1 MSEVE
6 NKTEAE
12 VTEEV
17 VETAAKETKVKDD
30 KKKASKDRKPGLG
43 SKIKNFFKNNKSEM
57 KKISWYGKAQTAKS
71 TGVVLVVL
79 IAASVAIGLID
90 LGLSKFLMWIGQ
102 LV

>member
-6 NKTEAE
+6 KNT
-12 VTEEV
+12 EV
-17 VETAAKETKVKDD
+17 VETKDAKVKED
-30 KKKASKDRKPGLG
+30 KKKTSKDRKPGLG

-71 TGVVLVVL
+71 TGVVIVVL
-79 IAASVAIGLID
+79 LAASVVIGLID
-90 LGLSKFLMWIGQ
+90 LGLSNLLMWIGK

>member
-6 NKTEAE
+6 KNTEA
-12 VTEEV
+12 TE
-17 VETAAKETKVKDD
+17 AKVKDE
-30 KKKASKDRKPGLG
+30 KKKTSKDRKPGLG
-43 SKIKNFFKNNKSEM
+43 SKIAGFFKNNKSEM

-79 IAASVAIGLID
+79 IIASVAIGLID
-90 LGLSKFLMWIGQ
+90 LGLSKLLMWIGQ

>member
-6 NKTEAE
+6 KNTE
-12 VTEEV
+12 
-17 VETAAKETKVKDD
+17 VETTKVKDE
-30 KKKASKDRKPGLG
+30 KKKTSKDRKPGLG
-43 SKIKNFFKNNKSEM
+43 SKIASFFKNNKSEM

-79 IAASVAIGLID
+79 IVASVAIGLID
-90 LGLSKFLMWIGQ
+90 LGLSKLLMWIGQ

>member
-6 NKTEAE
+6 KNT
-12 VTEEV
+12 EV
-17 VETAAKETKVKDD
+17 VESAKVKED
-30 KKKASKDRKPGLG
+30 KKKTSKDRKPGLG

>member
-6 NKTEAE
+6 KNT
-12 VTEEV
+12 EV
-17 VETAAKETKVKDD
+17 VEAKDAKVKED
-30 KKKASKDRKPGLG
+30 KKKTSKDRKPGLG

-79 IAASVAIGLID
+79 IVASVAIGLID
-90 LGLSKFLMWIGQ
+90 LGLSKLLMWIGQ

>member
-6 NKTEAE
+6 KNTE
-12 VTEEV
+12 
-17 VETAAKETKVKDD
+17 VEATKVKDE
-30 KKKASKDRKPGLG
+30 KKKTSKDRKPGLG
-43 SKIKNFFKNNKSEM
+43 SKIASFFKNNKSEM

-79 IAASVAIGLID
+79 IVASVAIGLID
-90 LGLSKFLMWIGQ
+90 LGLSKLLMWIGQ

>member
-6 NKTEAE
+6 KNTE
-12 VTEEV
+12 
-17 VETAAKETKVKDD
+17 VEATKVKDE
-30 KKKASKDRKPGLG
+30 KKKTSKDRKPGLG

>member
-6 NKTEAE
+6 KNT
-12 VTEEV
+12 EV
-17 VETAAKETKVKDD
+17 VEAKDAKVTED
-30 KKKASKDRKPGLG
+30 KKKTSKDRKPGLG

-71 TGVVLVVL
+71 TGVVIAVL
-79 IAASVAIGLID
+79 LAASVVIGLID
-90 LGLSKFLMWIGQ
+90 LGLSKLLMWIGQ

>member
-6 NKTEAE
+6 KNTE
-12 VTEEV
+12 
-17 VETAAKETKVKDD
+17 VETTKVKDE
-30 KKKASKDRKPGLG
+30 KKKTSKDRKPGLG
-43 SKIKNFFKNNKSEM
+43 SKIASFFKNNKSEM

-79 IAASVAIGLID
+79 VVASVAIGLID
-90 LGLSKFLMWIGQ
+90 LGLSKLLMWIGQ

>member
-6 NKTEAE
+6 KNTEA
-12 VTEEV
+12 VT
-17 VETAAKETKVKDD
+17 AKVKED
-30 KKKASKDRKPGLG
+30 KKKTSKDRKPGLG

-71 TGVVLVVL
+71 TGVVIVVL
-79 IAASVAIGLID
+79 LVASVAIGLID
-90 LGLSKFLMWIGQ
+90 LGLSKLLMWIGQ

>member
-6 NKTEAE
+6 KNT
-12 VTEEV
+12 EV
-17 VETAAKETKVKDD
+17 VEAAKVKED
-30 KKKASKDRKPGLG
+30 KKKTSKDRKPGLG

-57 KKISWYGKAQTAKS
+57 KKISWYGKAQPAKS

-90 LGLSKFLMWIGQ
+90 LGLSKFLLWIGQ

>member
-6 NKTEAE
+6 KNT
-12 VTEEV
+12 EV
-17 VETAAKETKVKDD
+17 VETKDAKVKED
-30 KKKASKDRKPGLG
+30 KKKTSKDRKPGLG

-71 TGVVLVVL
+71 TGVVIVVLVV
-79 IAASVAIGLID
+79 ASVLIGLID
-90 LGLSKFLMWIGQ
+90 LGLSNLLMWIGK

>member
-6 NKTEAE
+6 KNTEA
-12 VTEEV
+12 
-17 VETAAKETKVKDD
+17 VETAKVKED
-30 KKKASKDRKPGLG
+30 KIKTSKDRKPGLG
-43 SKIKNFFKNNKSEM
+43 SKIKNFFKSNKSEM